1 MKQSNNSY
9 TNPRNWC
16 RDTVNKSVIE
26 YLEKIKF
33 PKPSQVTWDSL
44 LSNSFK
50 KTDYYFLKLMLK
62 NEVHENSFYI
72 DKDIENTIIE
82 QKCSG
87 GIIPEEVIHF
97 SKIKVALIQ
106 KHLRLIINALDAYE
120 QIIQRYDELPQKTHI
135 TQKIIDRELSD
146 SIVLTEIIN
155 TLSEEQSNREEL
167 SAYKDNLRTHHL
179 SEYSHLESAKSQGVP
194 FKELRRK
201 YPTYRSQFKVATEF
215 IDCIE
220 IYSYYFFLN
229 NFTYDTQEKAA
240 EFTYSTIEY
249 IKSIIYQSEYTPSTL
264 SNYRNFLDKISKFK
278 ENLPYSLKYED
289 VIQCDMEILDD
300 NLHIGL
306 YFPHTGNTYVEQLL
320 NNQTKTTT

>member
-1 MKQSNNSY
+1 MRQDNNSY

-16 RDTVNKSVIE
+16 VDTVNKSVIE
-26 YLEKIKF
+26 YLEQIKF
-33 PKPSQVTWDSL
+33 PKPSQETWDSL

-50 KTDYYFLKLMLK
+50 KADYYFLKLMLK

-97 SKIKVALIQ
+97 SKIKVSLIQ
-106 KHLRLIINALDAYE
+106 KHLRLIINALDVYE

-146 SIVLTEIIN
+146 SIVLTEMID
-155 TLSEEQSNREEL
+155 TMLSEEQSKREEL
-167 SAYKDNLRTHHL
+167 SAYKANLQTHHL
-179 SEYSHLESAKSQGVP
+179 SEYSHLESAKSQGIL
-194 FKELRRK
+194 FKELRKK

-229 NFTYDTQEKAA
+229 HFTYDAQEKAA
-240 EFTYSTIEY
+240 EFAYSTIEY
-249 IKSIIYQSEYTPSTL
+249 IKCISHQSEYTPSTP
-264 SNYRNFLDKISKFK
+264 SSYRNFLDKIAKFK

-289 VIQCDMEILDD
+289 IIQCDMEILDE
-300 NLHIGL
+300 NIHIGL
-306 YFPHTGNTYVEQLL
+306 YFPHTNNTYAEQS
-320 NNQTKTTT
+320 N